1 MAITEKKIIDKIELV
16 KLDCIQVR
24 VANIIE
30 KDGSEIAK
38 TYQRYV
44 LTPIDD
50 ISNEDQKIQSIANA
64 VWTPEV
70 IETYKAE
77 MQKIEDKLKAK

>member
-1 MAITEKKIIDKIELV
+1 MAIIEKKIIDKIEVV

-30 KDGSEIAK
+30 KDGTEIAR

-50 ISNEDQKIQSIANA
+50 ISNEDQKVQSVANA

-70 IETYKAE
+70 IETYKTE
-77 MQKIEDKLKAK
+77 MQKIEDKIK